1 MVINQPPS
9 PFTIEPT
16 PSIREK
22 VYAYLRDEIL
32 SGRIPGGSRVVEG
45 RLAAH
50 INVSRTPVREALH
63 LLEMEGLLES
73 IPRVGYRVRQIRAD
87 EVEEICEIR
96 AVNEILAAR
105 KVIERNDPSC
115 LDALAEN
122 LELTEAEIQAGRPQ
136 SFVDLDAVFHEILV
150 RASGMPRL
158 LELCQT
164 LRRHMLLYRI
174 ESVYRADIALR
185 AVEGH
190 RKILECLRRR
200 DVIGVE
206 SVIHDHLE
214 LAKQS
219 ILRYAFEEKR
229 KKTE

>member
-32 SGRIPGGSRVVEG
+32 SGHIPGGSRVVEG

-150 RASGMPRL
+150 RASGMPLFWSCARPYDAT
-158 LELCQT
+158 CSST
-164 LRRHMLLYRI
+164 
-174 ESVYRADIALR
+174 
-185 AVEGH
+185 G
-190 RKILECLRRR
+190 
-200 DVIGVE
+200 
-206 SVIHDHLE
+206 
-214 LAKQS
+214 
-219 ILRYAFEEKR
+219 
-229 KKTE
+229 